1 MEAVLGAAATDQKNG
16 RFRHALPAIK
26 EDSFWLLHVL
36 KCYCR
41 LNYLMKYRSMFK
53 AERYIYPK
61 PPRITPGGV
70 KEAGFALIW
79 RSATAILCG
88 TILTG
93 PELKN

>member
-1 MEAVLGAAATDQKNG
+1 MEAVLGAVATDQENG
-16 RFRHALPAIK
+16 RFRHALSAIK

-41 LNYLMKYRSMFK
+41 LNYSMKYRSMFK
-53 AERYIYPK
+53 AEKYIYPK
-61 PPRITPGGV
+61 PPRTTPGGV
-70 KEAGFALIW
+70 KEAEYAPIW
-79 RSATAILCG
+79 LSATAILSG